1 MTSPTRSTSPSWD
14 CGQNLRREYTERTL
28 GGFKG
33 TRRATET
40 PKGKVIKH
48 SDPKA
53 RDQETVISPLGKS
66 GNHGGVGAQQKSC
79 IRGHGFASRINGG
92 KDSIDGGMDSIDG
105 GKDGKESLMLVSLHF
120 PSPGGSHVLEAPVDK
135 PSQRPRARMR
145 SKGPRPRGS
154 WPGAQSRGDHG
165 FGGCCGWTVSSQK
178 KVR

>member
-66 GNHGGVGAQQKSC
+66 GNHGGAGAQQKSC
-79 IRGHGFASRINGG
+79 IRGHGFASRIDGG
-92 KDSIDGGMDSIDG
+92 KDSIDG

-120 PSPGGSHVLEAPVDK
+120 PSPGGSCRQTQPKTEGKNAQQRTQATGVMAWGPEQRRSWIWRMLWVDCVFPK
-135 PSQRPRARMR
+135 KGTLR
-145 SKGPRPRGS
+145 SLPLTSKC
-154 WPGAQSRGDHG
+154 D
-165 FGGCCGWTVSSQK
+165 FI
-178 KVR
+178 